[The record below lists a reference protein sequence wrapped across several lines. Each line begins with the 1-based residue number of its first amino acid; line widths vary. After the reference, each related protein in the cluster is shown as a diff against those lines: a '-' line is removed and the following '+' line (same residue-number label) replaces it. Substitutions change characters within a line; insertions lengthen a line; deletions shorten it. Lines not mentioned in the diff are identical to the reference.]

1 MANIHEIT
9 LDVKKSG
16 QTINEPIV
24 IRTDDTD
31 DVIRVHLKKDGQP
44 YADATS
50 ATFYGTK
57 QDLTI
62 IANDPATVEGG
73 VITYSIPKEL
83 ANISGKIK
91 DAYFMIDG
99 KITTEN
105 FVITVFK
112 TVDFKGESK
121 DYIPGLNS
129 LIDKWNSTSKEW
141 NTKLNGLDDDIK
153 NLSMSDMLK
162 QKMDKA
168 LADAETDYMTT
179 FNKSVDN
186 LNSVVSELSNKE
198 DIATD
203 KGKELDTAIDKVNQS
218 IADVNAWLDDV
229 QKEIITA
236 NDDFT
241 KEQQKSVSD
250 EIDKL
255 KDSITS
261 TQKTA
266 DGLVNQLNDIDSNI
280 KAIDVPDLNAKVDSA
295 VTTANNAKENADAL
309 KDQLDLAAQNISGVR
324 TNLLTNSNFS
334 SGLDNWEVN
343 LGNNADGKITLTT
356 DSDGDTCVHI
366 TGTGVACGL
375 YSVPISFNQNQVT
388 TGSVMAKGTG
398 TIYLIGLE
406 GRPQSNFGTISTE
419 SYSKIGSTA
428 QASSSTNHF
437 AVYFNPVNGVVD
449 VYIKFAKLEKGTTAT
464 DWCLN
469 PTEIATDGSVQTAI
483 TNALDKANYSTTAE
497 VDKKISTGVGQAKTY
512 AEQSIKDIIGAAP
525 ATLDTIGELADAVT
539 KNKDGVQAINEGI
552 TKKAD
557 KTELANYESKA
568 EVISKTDYEAKK
580 TAGTLENKFYVV
592 IDDTEAS

>member
-24 IRTDDTD
+24 VRTDDTD

-44 YADATS
+44 YTDATS

-73 VITYSIPKEL
+73 VITYSIPKKL

-261 TQKTA
+261 TQKIA

-280 KAIDVPDLNAKVDSA
+280 KAIDVPDLNAKVDA
-295 VTTANNAKENADAL
+295 QATDVKNKFDAL
-309 KDQLDLAAQNISGVR
+309 KAQLDLAAQNISGVR
-324 TNLLTNSNFS
+324 TNLLLKTYEPFS
-334 SGLDNWEVN
+334 MT
-343 LGNNADGKITLTT
+343 GNNG
-356 DSDGDTCVHI
+356 S
-366 TGTGVACGL
+366 
-375 YSVPISFNQNQVT
+375 NQWLQMYAL
-388 TGSVMAKGTG
+388 SRR
-398 TIYLIGLE
+398 L
-406 GRPQSNFGTISTE
+406 
-419 SYSKIGSTA
+419 
-428 QASSSTNHF
+428 
-437 AVYFNPVNGVVD
+437 D
-449 VYIKFAKLEKGTTAT
+449 KGTTVTLSFDVVSTASVKFAIQNNNDGVSDGGTWAYYIADTVGTKKKHYVSTITLNGYAQQGVNIKLDNVPSTTTIKVLNMKLELGSNAT
-464 DWCLN
+464 DYSLN
-469 PTEIATDGSVQTAI
+469 PLDIATDGSVQTAI

-497 VDKKISTGVGQAKTY
+497 VDSKISTGVGQAKTY
-512 AEQSIKDIIGAAP
+512 AEQSIKQIIGAAP
-525 ATLDTIGELADAVT
+525 TTLDTIAELADAVT
-539 KNKDGVQAINEGI
+539 KNKDGVQAINDGI

-568 EVISKTDYEAKK
+568 EVISQTDYEAKK
-580 TAGTLENKFYVV
+580 TAGTLENKFYIV

>member
-31 DVIRVHLKKDGQP
+31 DVIEVHVKKDGLP
-44 YADATS
+44 YTDMTA

-57 QDLTI
+57 QDMTI
-62 IANDPATVEGG
+62 IANDPATVNND
-73 VITYSIPKEL
+73 VITYSVPKEI
-83 ANISGKIK
+83 ANIGGKIK
-91 DAYFMIDG
+91 NAYFMIDG
-99 KITTEN
+99 KISTEN

-112 TVDFKGESK
+112 TVNFKGESK

-218 IADVNAWLDDV
+218 IADVSAWLDDV

-280 KAIDVPDLNAKVDSA
+280 KAIDVPDLNAKVDSLDSQA
-295 VTTANNAKENADAL
+295 TDIKNKYGAL
-309 KDQLDLAAQNISGVR
+309 KDQLDLATQNIGGVR
-324 TNLLTNSNFS
+324 TNLYQDTRDFGNPSAWIDWSYWHKTGEKFNGLTVMSTDESWTGLRQNIQVKKGETYTFS
-334 SGLDNWEVN
+334 VYARYQS
-343 LGNNADGKITLTT
+343 
-356 DSDGDTCVHI
+356 
-366 TGTGVACGL
+366 
-375 YSVPISFNQNQVT
+375 
-388 TGSVMAKGTG
+388 GTG
-398 TIYLIGLE
+398 TLGLFFKINDANPGQNVSLSETWQRVSMTITSTIDGQLSANIARGSDNKNTLLIAG
-406 GRPQSNFGTISTE
+406 P
-419 SYSKIGSTA
+419 
-428 QASSSTNHF
+428 
-437 AVYFNPVNGVVD
+437 
-449 VYIKFAKLEKGTTAT
+449 KLEKGPTAT
-464 DWCLN
+464 DYSLN
-469 PTEIATDGSVQTAI
+469 PLDIATDGSVQTAI
-483 TNALDKANYSTTAE
+483 KNALGNYSTSSE
-497 VDKKISTGVGQAKTY
+497 VDSKISTGVGQAKTY

-539 KNKDGVQAINEGI
+539 KNKDGVQAINNGI

-557 KTELANYESKA
+557 KTDVTALQNTVQTMITS
-568 EVISKTDYEAKK
+568 ISQADYDALVS
-580 TAGTLENKFYVV
+580 AGTVDPKIMYV
-592 IDDTEAS
+592 IPDA